1 MSPWLMKMMDEFV
14 SSDNSWR
21 YSDMWHDFLF
31 AAEEGGHPHL
41 RGLIP
46 WLGGGG
52 HLHLAVQEC
61 RGWCVC

>member
-1 MSPWLMKMMDEFV
+1 
-14 SSDNSWR
+14 
-21 YSDMWHDFLF
+21 MWHDFLF

-46 WLGGGG
+46 GLGGGG

-61 RGWCVC
+61 RGWCAC